1 MEKHAREGSEPG
13 VEAEQ
18 PHAEETEPIPMPLVP
33 MQAVTIS
40 HLYGSGGGEI
50 GARLA
55 QRLGW
60 QLIDH
65 EIVAQIAEKMGI
77 TLNEADA
84 RDEYPESF
92 LSRLLGTIQ
101 VTLGAPPSPAP
112 LAVPVGEL
120 HAAYHQA
127 LATLVEA
134 AVEEGHVVIIGRGS
148 QVVLANRRDVLH
160 VCIVAPLPERIEYVS
175 RREGIGSAEARSR
188 IRLKDRDRARYLRA
202 EYHQNFDNPLLYDL
216 VINTMVLDLDSAV
229 LLIEQA
235 LIAKSAKEGLPAHD
249 LGPAAGQ
256 SRYPGEPEDL
266 PLEAP

>member
-1 MEKHAREGSEPG
+1 MEKRAQEGREPG
-13 VEAEQ
+13 EEAEQ
-18 PHAEETEPIPMPLVP
+18 PTAMEPEPVPAPVVP

-60 QLIDH
+60 QLFDH

-77 TLNEADA
+77 TLHEADA

-120 HAAYHQA
+120 HA
-127 LATLVEA
+127 
-134 AVEEGHVVIIGRGS
+134 
-148 QVVLANRRDVLH
+148 
-160 VCIVAPLPERIEYVS
+160 
-175 RREGIGSAEARSR
+175 
-188 IRLKDRDRARYLRA
+188 
-202 EYHQNFDNPLLYDL
+202 
-216 VINTMVLDLDSAV
+216 
-229 LLIEQA
+229 
-235 LIAKSAKEGLPAHD
+235 
-249 LGPAAGQ
+249 
-256 SRYPGEPEDL
+256 
-266 PLEAP
+266 